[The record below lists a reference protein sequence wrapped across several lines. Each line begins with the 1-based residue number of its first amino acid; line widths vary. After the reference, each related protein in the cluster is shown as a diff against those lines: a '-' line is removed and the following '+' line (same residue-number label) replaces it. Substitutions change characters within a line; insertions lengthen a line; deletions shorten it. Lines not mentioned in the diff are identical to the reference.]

1 MRATEIIR
9 NVLELIDKIECSTA
23 DTSQDPISGGFA
35 EIFATMSA
43 EKQGYDN
50 SPDPHVQGID
60 SVTTSAGLG
69 GTNGPKNPA
78 DIRSDSVSMFPAY
91 QHRPE

>member
-1 MRATEIIR
+1 MRATDIIR
-9 NVLELIDKIECSTA
+9 GVLELIDQVECA
-23 DTSQDPISGGFA
+23 QQQVQQEPIAGSFA

-60 SVTTSAGLG
+60 SVTTAAGLG